1 MERGICLATAI
12 IAGLLTFLMLADAAI
27 GFPFGR
33 ANIVVDILIA
43 IGAVLIIWQS
53 VATAKEFR

>member
-1 MERGICLATAI
+1 MEKGICLGTAVV
-12 IAGLLTFLMLADAAI
+12 AGLLAFVMLADAAV

-33 ANIVVDILIA
+33 ANIVVDVLIA
-43 IGAVLIIWQS
+43 VGAALIIWQS